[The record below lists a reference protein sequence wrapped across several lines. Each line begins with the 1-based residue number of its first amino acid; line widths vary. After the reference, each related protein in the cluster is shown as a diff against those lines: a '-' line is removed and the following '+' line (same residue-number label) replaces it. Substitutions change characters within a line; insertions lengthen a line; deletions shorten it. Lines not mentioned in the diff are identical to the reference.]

1 MRQLIVLQQYLRAR
15 HDERGASAVEYGL
28 LVALIAAII
37 VGSVLLLGN
46 ALDGIFDS
54 TGDCVA
60 APNSTN
66 CP

>member
-46 ALDGIFDS
+46 ALDGIFND
-54 TGDCVA
+54 TQACVNTPTA
-60 APNSTN
+60 AN
-66 CP
+66 C